1 MPTTLRYL
9 LLFPFACGL
18 VLSVCTVQ
26 ACDKHIPSASGM
38 ASSGASL
45 SSR

>member
-9 LLFPFACGL
+9 LLVPFACGL
-18 VLSVCTVQ
+18 ILGVCTAQ
-26 ACDKHIPSASGM
+26 ACDRHIPSTSGT
-38 ASSGASL
+38 ATSGASL